1 MRDEVLRGRGES
13 VSERNIGRWIQSE
26 RGQGLVELALV
37 FPVVMLLVLG
47 AVEFGRFL
55 MVRQVVITA
64 AREGAR
70 LAILPTT
77 RFQSEVEAVVREW
90 LRNGSLDPN
99 RAQISVS
106 GLRSTTG
113 TPTTVDVRYPFDSV
127 LFRVIGWSGT
137 VTVRG
142 VSRMLHE

>member
-1 MRDEVLRGRGES
+1 MN
-13 VSERNIGRWIQSE
+13 ERNVGRRIRCEHGQS
-26 RGQGLVELALV
+26 LVELALV
-37 FPVVMLLVLG
+37 LPVAVVLVLG
-47 AVEFGRFL
+47 AVEFGRFF
-55 MVRQVVITA
+55 MVRQVVVTA

-70 LAILPTT
+70 MAILPTT

-106 GLRSTTG
+106 GLRSSAG

-127 LFRVIGWSGT
+127 LLRMIGRSGT

>member
-1 MRDEVLRGRGES
+1 MN
-13 VSERNIGRWIQSE
+13 ERNVGRRIRCEHGQS
-26 RGQGLVELALV
+26 LVELALIL
-37 FPVVMLLVLG
+37 PVAVVLVLG

-55 MVRQVVITA
+55 MVQQVVVTA

-70 LAILPTT
+70 MAILPTT

-106 GLRSTTG
+106 GLRSSAG
-113 TPTTVDVRYPFDSV
+113 APTTVDVRYPFDSV
-127 LFRVIGWSGT
+127 LLRMIGRGGT